1 MKKDDCIF
9 CKLANGEIPTN
20 ALYEDDIVKVIFDA
34 NPAAKGHVLILPKEH
49 FDNIYE
55 LDDDT
60 AAHVFKVAAKISKA
74 YKKALDFDGL
84 NIVQNNGEV
93 AGQTVF
99 HFHMHIIPRIKGDTV
114 KVIAGKDKDKEGK
127 VISVNPKKGA
137 VLVEGVNMVTK
148 HTKPSMA
155 NQQGGIVEK
164 EAWLDASNV
173 MVMHEGKA
181 TRVGFKMEGDKKVRF
196 AKTTGKVID

>member
-60 AAHVFKVAAKISKA
+60 AAHVFKVATKISKA

-84 NIVQNNGEV
+84 NIVQNNGEC

-99 HFHMHIIPRIKGDTV
+99 HFHMHLIPRYKGDQVGITWHPGELSD
-114 KVIAGKDKDKEGK
+114 ADKEEILLK
-127 VISVNPKKGA
+127 V
-137 VLVEGVNMVTK
+137 
-148 HTKPSMA
+148 
-155 NQQGGIVEK
+155 K
-164 EAWLDASNV
+164 EQLS
-173 MVMHEGKA
+173 
-181 TRVGFKMEGDKKVRF
+181 
-196 AKTTGKVID
+196 